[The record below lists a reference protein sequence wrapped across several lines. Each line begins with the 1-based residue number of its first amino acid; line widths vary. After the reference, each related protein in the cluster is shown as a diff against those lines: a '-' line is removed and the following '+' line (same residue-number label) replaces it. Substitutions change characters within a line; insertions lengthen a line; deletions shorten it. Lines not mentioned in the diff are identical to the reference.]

1 MNKYK
6 PPKIWTWDKENGGK
20 FSKINRP
27 FSGSTHQ
34 KKLPVG
40 KHPFQLYS
48 QGTPNGIKVT
58 ILLEELLEIG
68 IDDAEYDAWLVEI
81 GKGDQFSSGFVEINP
96 NSKIPVLVCPD
107 GQTIFETVAIVTHL
121 IEKFPQLAPHTC
133 SSERNLLW
141 QYLAM
146 IATSIYAGYHR
157 QFYSHRYAPKDVAED
172 VGKLA
177 AQDRETA
184 YNFINMKLNP
194 YLLGEN
200 KSAVDYYLYMVTRW
214 DPSIDN
220 LLNDKDN
227 LGKFL
232 I

>member
-1 MNKYK
+1 MKKY
-6 PPKIWTWDKENGGK
+6 IVMG
-20 FSKINRP
+20 RP
-27 FSGSTHQ
+27 RAGSLIAEFLLSAANVEYEFKNISIEEAEQ
-34 KKLPVG
+34 DEFKSIS
-40 KHPFQLYS
+40 PF
-48 QGTPNGIKVT
+48 
-58 ILLEELLEIG
+58 
-68 IDDAEYDAWLVEI
+68 
-81 GKGDQFSSGFVEINP
+81 
-96 NSKIPVLVCPD
+96 SKIPVLVCPD

-121 IEKFPQLAPHTC
+121 VEKFPQLAPDAS

-184 YNFINMKLNP
+184 YHYINNKLNP
-194 YLLGEN
+194 YLLGKN

-214 DPSIDN
+214 DPSIDKLLKDKSSLDKFISQMKEDDAVKKVLTSHN
-220 LLNDKDN
+220 L
-227 LGKFL
+227 
-232 I
+232 

>member
-1 MNKYK
+1 MKKY
-6 PPKIWTWDKENGGK
+6 IVMG
-20 FSKINRP
+20 RP
-27 FSGSTHQ
+27 RAGSLIAEFLLTAANVEYEFKNISIEEAEQ
-34 KKLPVG
+34 DEFKSIS
-40 KHPFQLYS
+40 PF
-48 QGTPNGIKVT
+48 
-58 ILLEELLEIG
+58 
-68 IDDAEYDAWLVEI
+68 
-81 GKGDQFSSGFVEINP
+81 
-96 NSKIPVLVCPD
+96 SKIPVLVCPD

-121 IEKFPQLAPHTC
+121 VEKFPQLAPDAS

-184 YNFINMKLNP
+184 YHYINKKLSP
-194 YLLGEN
+194 YLLGKN

-214 DPSIDN
+214 DPSIDKLLKDKSSLDKFISQMKEDDAVKKVLTSHN
-220 LLNDKDN
+220 L
-227 LGKFL
+227 
-232 I
+232 

>member
-1 MNKYK
+1 MKKYVVM
-6 PPKIWTWDKENGGK
+6 G
-20 FSKINRP
+20 RP
-27 FSGSTHQ
+27 RAGSLIAEFLLTAANVEYEFKNISIEEAEQ
-34 KKLPVG
+34 DEFKSIS
-40 KHPFQLYS
+40 PF
-48 QGTPNGIKVT
+48 
-58 ILLEELLEIG
+58 
-68 IDDAEYDAWLVEI
+68 
-81 GKGDQFSSGFVEINP
+81 
-96 NSKIPVLVCPD
+96 SKIPVLVCPD

-121 IEKFPQLAPHTC
+121 VEKFPQLAPDAS

-184 YNFINMKLNP
+184 YHYINNKLNP
-194 YLLGEN
+194 YLLGKN

-214 DPSIDN
+214 DPSIDK
-220 LLNDKDN
+220 LLNDKSSLEKFIAQMKEDAAVKKVLISHN
-227 LGKFL
+227 L
-232 I
+232 

>member
-1 MNKYK
+1 MKKY
-6 PPKIWTWDKENGGK
+6 IVIG
-20 FSKINRP
+20 RP
-27 FSGSTHQ
+27 RAGSLIAEFLLTAAKVEYEFKNISIEEAQ
-34 KKLPVG
+34 QNEFKSIS
-40 KHPFQLYS
+40 PF
-48 QGTPNGIKVT
+48 
-58 ILLEELLEIG
+58 
-68 IDDAEYDAWLVEI
+68 
-81 GKGDQFSSGFVEINP
+81 
-96 NSKIPVLVCPD
+96 SKIPVLVCPD

-121 IEKFPQLAPHTC
+121 IEKFPQLAPHSS

-146 IATSIYAGYHR
+146 IATSIYAGYQR
-157 QFYSHRYAPKDVAED
+157 QFYSHRYAIKDVAED

-184 YNFINMKLNP
+184 YNYINMKLNP

-220 LLNDKDN
+220 LLNEKDN
-227 LGKFL
+227 LGKFISHMKEDAAVKKVL
-232 I
+232 SSHKL

>member
-1 MNKYK
+1 MKKY
-6 PPKIWTWDKENGGK
+6 IVMG
-20 FSKINRP
+20 RP
-27 FSGSTHQ
+27 RAGSLIAEFLLTAAKVEYEFKNISIEEAEQ
-34 KKLPVG
+34 DEFKSIS
-40 KHPFQLYS
+40 PF
-48 QGTPNGIKVT
+48 
-58 ILLEELLEIG
+58 
-68 IDDAEYDAWLVEI
+68 
-81 GKGDQFSSGFVEINP
+81 
-96 NSKIPVLVCPD
+96 SKIPVLVCPD

-121 IEKFPQLAPHTC
+121 VEKFPQLAPDVS

-184 YNFINMKLNP
+184 YHYINSKLNP
-194 YLLGEN
+194 YLLGKN

-214 DPSIDN
+214 DPSIDKLLKDKSN
-220 LLNDKDN
+220 LEKFIAQIKEDDAVKKVLSFHN
-227 LGKFL
+227 L
-232 I
+232 

>member
-1 MNKYK
+1 MKKY
-6 PPKIWTWDKENGGK
+6 IVIG
-20 FSKINRP
+20 RP
-27 FSGSTHQ
+27 RAGSLIAEFLLTAANVEYEFKNISIEEAEQ
-34 KKLPVG
+34 DEFKSIS
-40 KHPFQLYS
+40 PF
-48 QGTPNGIKVT
+48 
-58 ILLEELLEIG
+58 
-68 IDDAEYDAWLVEI
+68 
-81 GKGDQFSSGFVEINP
+81 
-96 NSKIPVLVCPD
+96 SKIPVLVCPD

-121 IEKFPQLAPHTC
+121 VEKFPQLAPDAS

-184 YNFINMKLNP
+184 YHYINNKLNP
-194 YLLGEN
+194 YLLGKN

-214 DPSIDN
+214 DPSIDK
-220 LLNDKDN
+220 LLNDKSSLDKFIAQMKEDDVVKKVLSSHN
-227 LGKFL
+227 L
-232 I
+232 

>member
-1 MNKYK
+1 MKKYVV
-6 PPKIWTWDKENGGK
+6 IG
-20 FSKINRP
+20 RP
-27 FSGSTHQ
+27 RAGSLIAEFLLTAANVEYEFKNISIEEAQ
-34 KKLPVG
+34 QDEFKSIS
-40 KHPFQLYS
+40 PF
-48 QGTPNGIKVT
+48 
-58 ILLEELLEIG
+58 
-68 IDDAEYDAWLVEI
+68 
-81 GKGDQFSSGFVEINP
+81 
-96 NSKIPVLVCPD
+96 SKIPVLVCPD

-121 IEKFPQLAPHTC
+121 IEKFPQLAPHSS

-157 QFYSHRYAPKDVAED
+157 QFHSHRYAPKDVAED

-177 AQDRETA
+177 ARDRETA
-184 YNFINMKLNP
+184 YKYINTKLNP

-227 LGKFL
+227 LGKFISHMKEDDAVKKVL
-232 I
+232 SSHKL

>member
-1 MNKYK
+1 MKKY
-6 PPKIWTWDKENGGK
+6 IVMG
-20 FSKINRP
+20 RP
-27 FSGSTHQ
+27 RAGSLIAEFLLTAANVEYEFKNISIEAAEQ
-34 KKLPVG
+34 DEFKSIS
-40 KHPFQLYS
+40 PF
-48 QGTPNGIKVT
+48 
-58 ILLEELLEIG
+58 
-68 IDDAEYDAWLVEI
+68 
-81 GKGDQFSSGFVEINP
+81 
-96 NSKIPVLVCPD
+96 SKIPVLVCPD

-121 IEKFPQLAPHTC
+121 VEKFPQLAPDAS

-184 YNFINMKLNP
+184 YHYINNKLNP
-194 YLLGEN
+194 YLLGKN

-214 DPSIDN
+214 DPSIDK
-220 LLNDKDN
+220 LLNDKSSLDKFIAQMKEDDAVKKVLSSHN
-227 LGKFL
+227 L
-232 I
+232 

>member
-1 MNKYK
+1 MKKYVV
-6 PPKIWTWDKENGGK
+6 IG
-20 FSKINRP
+20 RP
-27 FSGSTHQ
+27 RAGSLIAEFLLTAANVEYEFKNISIEEAQ
-34 KKLPVG
+34 QDEFKSIS
-40 KHPFQLYS
+40 PF
-48 QGTPNGIKVT
+48 
-58 ILLEELLEIG
+58 
-68 IDDAEYDAWLVEI
+68 
-81 GKGDQFSSGFVEINP
+81 
-96 NSKIPVLVCPD
+96 SKIPVLVCPD

-121 IEKFPQLAPHTC
+121 IEKFPQLAPHSS

-157 QFYSHRYAPKDVAED
+157 QFYSHRYTPKDVAED

-184 YNFINMKLNP
+184 YNYINMKLNP

-227 LGKFL
+227 LGKFISHMKEDDAVKKVL
-232 I
+232 SSHKL

>member
-1 MNKYK
+1 MKKY
-6 PPKIWTWDKENGGK
+6 IVMG
-20 FSKINRP
+20 RP
-27 FSGSTHQ
+27 RAGSLIAEFLLTAANVEYEFKNISIEEAEQ
-34 KKLPVG
+34 DEFKSIS
-40 KHPFQLYS
+40 PF
-48 QGTPNGIKVT
+48 
-58 ILLEELLEIG
+58 
-68 IDDAEYDAWLVEI
+68 
-81 GKGDQFSSGFVEINP
+81 
-96 NSKIPVLVCPD
+96 SKIPVLVCPD

-121 IEKFPQLAPHTC
+121 VEKFPQLAPDVS

-184 YNFINMKLNP
+184 YHYINNKLNP
-194 YLLGEN
+194 YLLGKN

-214 DPSIDN
+214 DPSIDKLLKDKSSLDKFISQMKEDDAVKKVLTSHN
-220 LLNDKDN
+220 L
-227 LGKFL
+227 
-232 I
+232 

>member
-1 MNKYK
+1 MKKY
-6 PPKIWTWDKENGGK
+6 IVMG
-20 FSKINRP
+20 RP
-27 FSGSTHQ
+27 RAGSLIAEFLLTAANVEYEFKNISIEEAEQ
-34 KKLPVG
+34 DEFKSIS
-40 KHPFQLYS
+40 PF
-48 QGTPNGIKVT
+48 
-58 ILLEELLEIG
+58 
-68 IDDAEYDAWLVEI
+68 
-81 GKGDQFSSGFVEINP
+81 
-96 NSKIPVLVCPD
+96 SKIPVLVCPD

-121 IEKFPQLAPHTC
+121 VEKFPQLAPDAS

-184 YNFINMKLNP
+184 YNYINNKLNP
-194 YLLGEN
+194 YLLGKN

-214 DPSIDN
+214 DPSIDKLLSDKSSLDKFIAQMKEDDAVKKVLSSHN
-220 LLNDKDN
+220 L
-227 LGKFL
+227 
-232 I
+232 

>member
-1 MNKYK
+1 MKKY
-6 PPKIWTWDKENGGK
+6 IVMG
-20 FSKINRP
+20 RP
-27 FSGSTHQ
+27 RAGSLIAEFLLTAANVEYEFKNISIEEAEQ
-34 KKLPVG
+34 DEFKSIS
-40 KHPFQLYS
+40 PF
-48 QGTPNGIKVT
+48 
-58 ILLEELLEIG
+58 
-68 IDDAEYDAWLVEI
+68 
-81 GKGDQFSSGFVEINP
+81 
-96 NSKIPVLVCPD
+96 SKIPVLVCPD

-121 IEKFPQLAPHTC
+121 VEKFPQLAPDAS

-184 YNFINMKLNP
+184 YHYINNKLNP
-194 YLLGEN
+194 YLLGKN

-214 DPSIDN
+214 DPSIDKLLKDKSSLDKFISQMKEDDAVKKVLSSHN
-220 LLNDKDN
+220 L
-227 LGKFL
+227 
-232 I
+232 

>member
-1 MNKYK
+1 MRKY
-6 PPKIWTWDKENGGK
+6 IVIG
-20 FSKINRP
+20 RP
-27 FSGSTHQ
+27 RAGSLIAEFLLTAANVEYEFKNISIEEAEQ
-34 KKLPVG
+34 DEFKSIS
-40 KHPFQLYS
+40 PF
-48 QGTPNGIKVT
+48 
-58 ILLEELLEIG
+58 
-68 IDDAEYDAWLVEI
+68 
-81 GKGDQFSSGFVEINP
+81 
-96 NSKIPVLVCPD
+96 SKIPVLVCPD

-121 IEKFPQLAPHTC
+121 VEKFPQLAPDAS

-184 YNFINMKLNP
+184 YHYINNKLNP
-194 YLLGEN
+194 YLLGKN

-214 DPSIDN
+214 DPSIDK
-220 LLNDKDN
+220 LLNDKSSLDKFIAQMKEDDAVKKVLSSHN
-227 LGKFL
+227 L
-232 I
+232 

>member
-1 MNKYK
+1 MKKY
-6 PPKIWTWDKENGGK
+6 IVMG
-20 FSKINRP
+20 RP
-27 FSGSTHQ
+27 RAGSLIAEFLLTAANVEYEFKNISIEEAEQ
-34 KKLPVG
+34 NEFKSIS
-40 KHPFQLYS
+40 PF
-48 QGTPNGIKVT
+48 
-58 ILLEELLEIG
+58 
-68 IDDAEYDAWLVEI
+68 
-81 GKGDQFSSGFVEINP
+81 
-96 NSKIPVLVCPD
+96 SKIPVLVCPD

-121 IEKFPQLAPHTC
+121 VEKFPQLAPDAS

-184 YNFINMKLNP
+184 YHYINNKLNP
-194 YLLGEN
+194 YLLGKN

-214 DPSIDN
+214 DPSIDKLLKDKSSLDKFISQMKEDDAVKKVLTSHN
-220 LLNDKDN
+220 L
-227 LGKFL
+227 
-232 I
+232 

>member
-1 MNKYK
+1 MKKY
-6 PPKIWTWDKENGGK
+6 IVMG
-20 FSKINRP
+20 RP
-27 FSGSTHQ
+27 RAGSLIAEFLLSAANVEYEFKNISIEEAEQ
-34 KKLPVG
+34 DEFKSIS
-40 KHPFQLYS
+40 PF
-48 QGTPNGIKVT
+48 
-58 ILLEELLEIG
+58 
-68 IDDAEYDAWLVEI
+68 
-81 GKGDQFSSGFVEINP
+81 
-96 NSKIPVLVCPD
+96 SKIPVLVCPD

-121 IEKFPQLAPHTC
+121 VEKFPQLAPDAS

-184 YNFINMKLNP
+184 YHYINNKLNP
-194 YLLGEN
+194 YLLGKN

-214 DPSIDN
+214 DPSIDK
-220 LLNDKDN
+220 LLNDKSSLDKFIAQMKEDDAVKKVLSSHN
-227 LGKFL
+227 L
-232 I
+232 

>member
-1 MNKYK
+1 MKKY
-6 PPKIWTWDKENGGK
+6 IVMG
-20 FSKINRP
+20 RP
-27 FSGSTHQ
+27 RAGSLIAEFLLTAANVEYEFKNISIEEAQ
-34 KKLPVG
+34 QNEFKSIS
-40 KHPFQLYS
+40 PF
-48 QGTPNGIKVT
+48 
-58 ILLEELLEIG
+58 
-68 IDDAEYDAWLVEI
+68 
-81 GKGDQFSSGFVEINP
+81 
-96 NSKIPVLVCPD
+96 SKIPVLVCPD

-121 IEKFPQLAPHTC
+121 VEKFPQLAPDVS

-184 YNFINMKLNP
+184 YHYINNKLNP
-194 YLLGEN
+194 YLLGKN

-214 DPSIDN
+214 DPSIDK
-220 LLNDKDN
+220 LLNDKSSLDKFIAQMKEDDAVKKVLSSHN
-227 LGKFL
+227 L
-232 I
+232 